1 MLNPSQQSRI
11 YHRYGPYPSAQCVE
25 SNFPRASNALLVPI
39 QRCHLL
45 RFNISLFIP
54 NWLPLPPLI
63 PLFNAHPPL
72 SRLPLIPSCFP
83 PQFPNF
89 KSISVPSAQVDQ
101 TIALEKHNADDRD
114 ENDAMMPFR
123 RKGFRKMWQS
133 YSKQFTR
140 GSLY

>member
-1 MLNPSQQSRI
+1 MPERKRFFLI
-11 YHRYGPYPSAQCVE
+11 EAFPYPSAQCGE

-45 RFNISLFIP
+45 RFNRLNISLFIP
-54 NWLPLPPLI
+54 NWLPL
-63 PLFNAHPPL
+63 FNAIPP
-72 SRLPLIPSCFP
+72 SRGSPLIPSYFP

-101 TIALEKHNADDRD
+101 TIALEKHNPDDRD

-133 YSKQFTR
+133 DSK
-140 GSLY
+140 